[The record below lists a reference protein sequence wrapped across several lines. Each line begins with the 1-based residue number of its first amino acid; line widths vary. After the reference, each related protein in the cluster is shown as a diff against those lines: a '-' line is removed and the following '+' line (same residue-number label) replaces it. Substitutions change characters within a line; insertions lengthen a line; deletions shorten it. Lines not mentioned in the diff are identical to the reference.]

1 MKESSVASVDEQK
14 GSLLSLL
21 ASHWEVAAYAL
32 LILVAASM
40 RFWDLGA
47 RAIGYDES
55 LHLYYSFRLAEGLGY
70 QHNPLS
76 HGPFQY
82 HGIAAMFF
90 LFGDSEFTARLP
102 AAIFGTVLVGLPYF
116 FRSHLGRAG
125 ALVTA
130 VLLAFSPMMLFYSRY
145 ARNDIFMAVWTLGLI
160 ILLWRYMVE
169 GKPRYLYLSALAL
182 AMAFATKETTFFVV
196 GILGSYLL
204 IVAAKDW
211 VPWLL
216 RRPAAAGIGADQ
228 PDDEYRYTPGIGYG
242 YGRAQSTGP
251 AIGVLA
257 TGGVPGSA
265 VDPAAST
272 GRSAGQ
278 PVPELS
284 EELRGRSGRQRRSG
298 RRTRR
303 RRALDNPGR
312 GHNQGHGDS
321 RAGGVRGAVVLDAG
335 RSLVEQAGLAALRCR
350 LLQRMA
356 APVHHLL
363 HQRIGCCQRNVAVPG
378 VLDSAARR

>member
-76 HGPFQY
+76 HGPLQY

-169 GKPRYLYLSALAL
+169 GKPRYLYLSALTL

-216 RRPAAAGIGADQ
+216 RRPAATGV
-228 PDDEYRYTPGIGYG
+228 R
-242 YGRAQSTGP
+242 RGP
-251 AIGVLA
+251 A
-257 TGGVPGSA
+257 
-265 VDPAAST
+265 
-272 GRSAGQ
+272 
-278 PVPELS
+278 
-284 EELRGRSGRQRRSG
+284 G
-298 RRTRR
+298 RRVPLHTGNWIRL
-303 RRALDNPGR
+303 RAR
-312 GHNQGHGDS
+312 
-321 RAGGVRGAVVLDAG
+321 
-335 RSLVEQAGLAALRCR
+335 
-350 LLQRMA
+350 
-356 APVHHLL
+356 
-363 HQRIGCCQRNVAVPG
+363 
-378 VLDSAARR
+378 

>member
-1 MKESSVASVDEQK
+1 MKESSVASVDEQR
-14 GSLLSLL
+14 GSLLFLL

-90 LFGDSEFTARLP
+90 LFGDSEFTSRLP
-102 AAIFGTVLVGLPYF
+102 AAIFGTVLVALPYF

-160 ILLWRYMVE
+160 ILLWRYMAE
-169 GKPRYLYLSALAL
+169 GKPRYLYLSALC
-182 AMAFATKETTFFVV
+182 
-196 GILGSYLL
+196 S
-204 IVAAKDW
+204 
-211 VPWLL
+211 PWHSPPR
-216 RRPAAAGIGADQ
+216 RRP
-228 PDDEYRYTPGIGYG
+228 
-242 YGRAQSTGP
+242 S
-251 AIGVLA
+251 
-257 TGGVPGSA
+257 S
-265 VDPAAST
+265 S
-272 GRSAGQ
+272 
-278 PVPELS
+278 
-284 EELRGRSGRQRRSG
+284 
-298 RRTRR
+298 
-303 RRALDNPGR
+303 
-312 GHNQGHGDS
+312 
-321 RAGGVRGAVVLDAG
+321 
-335 RSLVEQAGLAALRCR
+335 
-350 LLQRMA
+350 
-356 APVHHLL
+356 
-363 HQRIGCCQRNVAVPG
+363 
-378 VLDSAARR
+378 

>member
-1 MKESSVASVDEQK
+1 MKESSVASADEQR
-14 GSLLSLL
+14 GSLLFLL

-90 LFGDSEFTARLP
+90 LFGDSEFTSRLP
-102 AAIFGTVLVGLPYF
+102 AAIFGVVLVALPYF

-160 ILLWRYMVE
+160 ILLWRYMDE
-169 GKPRYLYLSALAL
+169 GNP
-182 AMAFATKETTFFVV
+182 ATCT
-196 GILGSYLL
+196 
-204 IVAAKDW
+204 
-211 VPWLL
+211 
-216 RRPAAAGIGADQ
+216 
-228 PDDEYRYTPGIGYG
+228 
-242 YGRAQSTGP
+242 
-251 AIGVLA
+251 
-257 TGGVPGSA
+257 
-265 VDPAAST
+265 
-272 GRSAGQ
+272 
-278 PVPELS
+278 
-284 EELRGRSGRQRRSG
+284 
-298 RRTRR
+298 
-303 RRALDNPGR
+303 
-312 GHNQGHGDS
+312 
-321 RAGGVRGAVVLDAG
+321 
-335 RSLVEQAGLAALRCR
+335 
-350 LLQRMA
+350 
-356 APVHHLL
+356 
-363 HQRIGCCQRNVAVPG
+363 
-378 VLDSAARR
+378 